1 MDDVEPLMKIT
12 LDIEDGLFARA
23 QRLAAQRGITVD
35 ALVEE
40 ELQHALAAHPEP
52 VPERAPSAARAPFVL
67 LTFGEGGLTPEAEAK
82 GLNRVILD
90 TYDQA
95 YTAR

>member
-1 MDDVEPLMKIT
+1 MKIT

-52 VPERAPSAARAPFVL
+52 APERVPSAARTPFVL

-82 GLNRVILD
+82 GLGRLLHDILD
-90 TYDQA
+90 EA

>member
-1 MDDVEPLMKIT
+1 MKIT

-40 ELQHALAAHPEP
+40 GLRQALAAHPEP
-52 VPERAPSAARAPFVL
+52 VPEPAPSAARTPFVL
-67 LTFGEGGLTPEAEAK
+67 RIFGEGGLTPEAEAK
-82 GLNRVILD
+82 GLHRAIHDILD
-90 TYDQA
+90 EA